1 MALAKILVLRVVTS
15 NGKKCPIV
23 FMPDGQKVTA
33 DPCQVLL
40 FQHVM
45 PWLSS
50 TYPEENYMFQ
60 QEGAPMHTANSTHRF
75 VEINIAAQGT

>member
-1 MALAKILVLRVVTS
+1 MSLAKILVIRVVAS
-15 NGKKCPIV
+15 NGIKCPIV
-23 FMPDGQKVTA
+23 FMPDGEKVTA

-60 QEGAPMHTANSTHRF
+60 QEGAPTDTANSTHRF
-75 VEINIAAQGT
+75 IETNIAAQGT

>member
-1 MALAKILVLRVVTS
+1 MSLAKILVIRVVAS

-23 FMPDGQKVTA
+23 FMPDGHKVTA

-60 QEGAPMHTANSTHRF
+60 QEGAPIHTANSTHKF
-75 VEINIAAQGT
+75 IETNIAAHLT